1 MNRMHRSIKPL
12 LPFAR
17 RFREAGHEL
26 YLVGGAVRNLQL
38 AKEPVDFDF
47 ATDAT
52 PEQVMAIFRRVL
64 PTGVQHGTVTVLYK
78 GAQYEVTTFR
88 TESDYSDGRHPDS
101 VEFASTIEED
111 LSRRDFTI
119 NAMALELPS
128 GELSDPYD
136 GRGDLKRGV
145 IRAIGN
151 PKERFHED
159 GLRVLRAV
167 RFAAQLDF
175 QISEETFEAMRVE
188 GGRLAK
194 VARERV
200 RDELEKAILS
210 ANPARALRLLRDA
223 QLLPY
228 TIPELAETIGRSQGS
243 DSSYD
248 LFEHSIL
255 VTQFVPANLQLRL
268 AALFHDVAKAW
279 TLEETEDGRLAFPD
293 HDRQSAQVA
302 EERLKELRFP
312 NRTVEQAAHLVR
324 HHMFGYSSE
333 YGDAALRR
341 MLARVGTEAMME
353 LITLRRADVAGKRG
367 KVVPVPEMDELQ
379 DRLSRILS
387 EKSALTRADLA
398 VNGRDLM
405 KEAGIPRGPV
415 LGQVLD
421 LLLEAVLDDPE
432 MNEREKL
439 LRLARNLYR
448 ERISR

>member
-12 LPFAR
+12 IPFAR
-17 RFREAGHEL
+17 RFRDAGHQL
-26 YLVGGAVRNLQL
+26 YLVGGAVRNLEL
-38 AKEPVDFDF
+38 GREPVDFDF

-52 PEQVMAIFRRVL
+52 PEEVMDLFRRVL

-111 LSRRDFTI
+111 LGRRDFTI
-119 NAMALELPS
+119 NAMAIELPS

-136 GRGDLKRGV
+136 GRGDLRGKIV
-145 IRAIGN
+145 RAIGD
-151 PKERFHED
+151 PRERFHED

-175 QISEETFEAMRVE
+175 QIEENTFAAMRIE
-188 GGRLAK
+188 GARLSK

-210 ANPARALRLLRDA
+210 NSPARAMRLLRDA

-228 TIPELAETIGRSQGS
+228 TIPELATTIGRSQGS
-243 DSSYD
+243 DSDYD
-248 LFEHSIL
+248 LFEHSVL
-255 VTQFVPANLQLRL
+255 VTQFVPPKVELRL

-293 HDRQSAQVA
+293 HDRQSAEVA

-312 NRTVEQAAHLVR
+312 NRTVEYAAHLVR
-324 HHMFGYSSE
+324 HHMFGYSSV

-341 MLARVGTEAMME
+341 MLARVGREAIWD
-353 LITLRRADVAGKRG
+353 LITLRRADVAGKR
-367 KVVPVPEMDELQ
+367 
-379 DRLSRILS
+379 
-387 EKSALTRADLA
+387 
-398 VNGRDLM
+398 
-405 KEAGIPRGPV
+405 
-415 LGQVLD
+415 
-421 LLLEAVLDDPE
+421 
-432 MNEREKL
+432 
-439 LRLARNLYR
+439 
-448 ERISR
+448 